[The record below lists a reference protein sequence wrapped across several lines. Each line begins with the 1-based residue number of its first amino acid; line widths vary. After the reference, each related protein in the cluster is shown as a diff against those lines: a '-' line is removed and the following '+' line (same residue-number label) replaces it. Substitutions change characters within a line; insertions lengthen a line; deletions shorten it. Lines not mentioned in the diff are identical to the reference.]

1 MGSGKGVENFIYI
14 SCSRQIGGGI
24 IINNH
29 IYKGNGM
36 AAEFGHLIIDNSGAV
51 CFADV
56 EDASLL
62 SFQNALL

>member
-1 MGSGKGVENFIYI
+1 
-14 SCSRQIGGGI
+14 
-24 IINNH
+24 
-29 IYKGNGM
+29 M